1 MSKKYS
7 FEEYK
12 KSEKKLLWQDFLAYF
27 LTTISGIFC
36 IGLALYACWY
46 FIIAAIS
53 HHILFL
59 YLGIALVVGVII
71 YCSWENA
78 KEREKKRRE
87 CIEDA
92 MDFQADIIHWEERL
106 DELNAVDTSELD
118 EAQMKIHNN
127 EINFAN
133 DQIRYYTERRDEEMS
148 EYRKYG
154 GKKYV

>member
-12 KSEKKLLWQDFLAYF
+12 KSEKKLLWQDFFAYF
-27 LTTISGIFC
+27 LTTISRIFC
-36 IGLALYACWY
+36 IGLALYAWWH
-46 FIIAAIS
+46 FIIAAIA
-53 HHILFL
+53 HPILFL
-59 YLGIALVVGVII
+59 YLGIAVVVGAIV

-78 KEREKKRRE
+78 KEREQKRRE

-127 EINFAN
+127 EINFAAH
-133 DQIRYYTERRDEEMS
+133 QILYYTERCDEEMS

>member
-1 MSKKYS
+1 MVKKYS

-12 KSEKKLLWQDFLAYF
+12 KSEKKLLWEDFFANV
-27 LTTISGIFC
+27 LTAVSIIFC
-36 IGLALYACWY
+36 AGLALYACWH
-46 FIIAAIS
+46 FIIAAIA
-53 HHILFL
+53 HPILFL
-59 YLGIALVVGVII
+59 YLVIAIVIGAII
-71 YCSWENA
+71 YYSWEYA
-78 KEREKKRRE
+78 KERERKRRE

-118 EAQMKIHNN
+118 EAQMKAHSN
-127 EINFAN
+127 EIDFATH
-133 DQIRYYTERRDEEMS
+133 QILYYTERRDEEMS

>member
-1 MSKKYS
+1 MIKKYS

-12 KSEKKLLWQDFLAYF
+12 KSEKKLLWQDFFANV
-27 LTTISGIFC
+27 LTAVSIIFC
-36 IGLALYACWY
+36 VGLAHYACWH
-46 FIIAAIS
+46 FFIAAIS
-53 HHILFL
+53 HPILFL
-59 YLGIALVVGVII
+59 YLGIAVVVGVII
-71 YCSWENA
+71 YCSWGNA
-78 KEREKKRRE
+78 KERDKQRRN

-92 MDFQADIIHWEERL
+92 MDYQADILNWEERL
-106 DELNAVDTSELD
+106 DRLNAIDISEFD

>member
-1 MSKKYS
+1 MVKKYS

-12 KSEKKLLWQDFLAYF
+12 KSEKKLLWQDFFAYF
-27 LTTISGIFC
+27 LTIISGIFC
-36 IGLALYACWY
+36 IGLALYACWH
-46 FIIAAIS
+46 FVIVAIA
-53 HHILFL
+53 HPILFL
-59 YLGIALVVGVII
+59 CLGIAVVVGVII

-78 KEREKKRRE
+78 KERDKKRRE

-92 MDFQADIIHWEERL
+92 MDFQVDIIHWEERL

-127 EINFAN
+127 EIHFASH
-133 DQIRYYTERRDEEMS
+133 QISYYTERRDEEMS

>member
-1 MSKKYS
+1 MVKKYS

-12 KSEKKLLWQDFLAYF
+12 KSEKKLLWQDFFANVLIAV
-27 LTTISGIFC
+27 SGIFC
-36 IGLALYACWY
+36 IGLALYACWH
-46 FIIAAIS
+46 FVIAAIA
-53 HHILFL
+53 HPILFL
-59 YLGIALVVGVII
+59 YLGIAVVVGAII

-92 MDFQADIIHWEERL
+92 MDFQVDIIHWEERL

-127 EINFAN
+127 EIHFASH
-133 DQIRYYTERRDEEMS
+133 QISYYTERRDWEMS

-154 GKKYV
+154 GKRYV

>member
-1 MSKKYS
+1 MAKKYS

-12 KSEKKLLWQDFLAYF
+12 RSEKKLLWQDFFAYF

-36 IGLALYACWY
+36 IGLALYACWH
-46 FIIAAIS
+46 FIIAAIA
-53 HHILFL
+53 HPILFL
-59 YLGIALVVGVII
+59 CLGVAVVVGAIV

-78 KEREKKRRE
+78 RKRAKKRRE

-127 EINFAN
+127 EIHFASH
-133 DQIRYYTERRDEEMS
+133 QISYYTERRDEEMS
-148 EYRKYG
+148 EYCKYG

>member
-1 MSKKYS
+1 MVKKYS
-7 FEEYK
+7 FEAYQ
-12 KSEKKLLWQDFLAYF
+12 KSEKKLLWEDFFANI
-27 LTTISGIFC
+27 LTAVSIIFC
-36 IGLALYACWY
+36 VGLALYACWH
-46 FIIAAIS
+46 FFIAAIA
-53 HHILFL
+53 HPILFL
-59 YLGIALVVGVII
+59 YLGVAVVVGAII

-127 EINFAN
+127 EIHFASH
-133 DQIRYYTERRDEEMS
+133 QISYYTERRDEEMS

>member
-1 MSKKYS
+1 MVKKYS
-7 FEEYK
+7 FEAYK
-12 KSEKKLLWQDFLAYF
+12 KSEKKLLWQDFFTNVLIAV
-27 LTTISGIFC
+27 SVIFC
-36 IGLALYACWY
+36 IGLALYACWH
-46 FIIAAIS
+46 FILAAIA
-53 HHILFL
+53 HPILFL
-59 YLGIALVVGVII
+59 YLGIAVVVGVII

-78 KEREKKRRE
+78 KERDKQRRN

-92 MDFQADIIHWEERL
+92 MDYQVDILNWEERL
-106 DELNAVDTSELD
+106 DRLNAIDTSEFD